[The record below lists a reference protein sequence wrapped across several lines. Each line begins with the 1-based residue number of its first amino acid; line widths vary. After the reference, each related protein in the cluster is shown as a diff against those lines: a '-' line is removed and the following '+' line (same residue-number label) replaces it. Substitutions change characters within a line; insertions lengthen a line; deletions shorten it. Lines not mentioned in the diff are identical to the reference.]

1 MMEILPM
8 QLQKLILRRLLQE
21 SKQLELVQEKV

>member
-1 MMEILPM
+1 MMEILLM